1 MFSVAVCTLDRIP
14 TSPLLS
20 WIHSSACKDKNSTT
34 GTRGAMAICLAQTST
49 LTSDSTLRQFPLGSD
64 FQPRPSPICIFPM
77 TFLDPSLRYRFVT
90 QMNEC
95 DTCYPCFDSLGA
107 WELGNS
113 GADGNLE
120 RLAPGRAVSRRNDT
134 SHERHSRGHLVKSL
148 LVVLE
153 REDVGAGSK
162 VSTGLSL
169 FPQSPCTH
177 TMPLVLILPLSRRS
191 MARGKQ

>member
-1 MFSVAVCTLDRIP
+1 MLGTNFDFNFRLHTPTISVGIRFS
-14 TSPLLS
+14 TSAFSNLHLS
-20 WIHSSACKDKNSTT
+20 DVLSV
-34 GTRGAMAICLAQTST
+34 L
-49 LTSDSTLRQFPLGSD
+49 SDL
-64 FQPRPSPICIFPM
+64 